1 MSGFTKGKD
10 EEYKTLL
17 DQDPN
22 LRRWFLN
29 NTKGSIIVA
38 EVYLR
43 RLGFFCLQNNISP
56 GDYAKLPKRK
66 MEEIAFDYSY
76 EYNQKLNGSAKHHS
90 DGQIVQIIGLCKA
103 AENFKSHG
111 IIIN

>member
-1 MSGFTKGKD
+1 
-10 EEYKTLL
+10 
-17 DQDPN
+17 
-22 LRRWFLN
+22 
-29 NTKGSIIVA
+29 
-38 EVYLR
+38 
-43 RLGFFCLQNNISP
+43 
-56 GDYAKLPKRK
+56 

>member
-43 RLGFFCLQNNISP
+43 RVGFFCLQNNISP
-56 GDYAKLPKRK
+56 GRLRQASQ
-66 MEEIAFDYSY
+66 EE
-76 EYNQKLNGSAKHHS
+76 
-90 DGQIVQIIGLCKA
+90 DGGDSI
-103 AENFKSHG
+103 
-111 IIIN
+111 